1 MKQSDEGKTPIFRR
15 MVERPIF
22 RFSSW
27 LTVISAAAA
36 LGIMLLVTVDVL
48 MRRFLNMPIT
58 GSFEISCAL
67 LVVIIFCCVA
77 WVMTIRGHIVV
88 TIFSN
93 KYPQRLGHVIGTIA
107 LFLSMIVVGLICWGS
122 ILFGLE
128 QARVGE
134 ASVLLR
140 LPVAPFVFV
149 LAFGSA
155 LLALVIFIQFINALS
170 GTKEG

>member
-1 MKQSDEGKTPIFRR
+1 MKQSDAERTPIFRR
-15 MVERPIF
+15 VVEGPVYRLS
-22 RFSSW
+22 RW
-27 LTVISAAAA
+27 VTVISAAAA
-36 LGIMLLVTVDVL
+36 LGVMVLVTVDVL

-88 TIFSN
+88 DIFSHR
-93 KYPQRLGHVIGTIA
+93 YPERLGDIIGRIA

-128 QARVGE
+128 QYRVGE

-155 LLALVIFIQFINALS
+155 LLALVLLVQFINS
-170 GTKEG
+170 FIGSKGD